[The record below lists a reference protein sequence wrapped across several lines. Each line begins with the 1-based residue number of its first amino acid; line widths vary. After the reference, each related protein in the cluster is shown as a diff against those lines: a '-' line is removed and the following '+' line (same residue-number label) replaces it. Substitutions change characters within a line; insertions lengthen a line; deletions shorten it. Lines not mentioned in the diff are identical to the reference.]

1 MTNSL
6 LLSPNSAMCHEKPKH
21 LSTGLTSSIFLYIT
35 IEFYSG
41 NLCDERNESRPRQIY
56 SIDYIMELHREI
68 ERLMQN
74 NLEYQDK
81 FEEMK
86 KKKEE
91 LEKAKSLRE
100 AKTNYLT

>member
-1 MTNSL
+1 
-6 LLSPNSAMCHEKPKH
+6 
-21 LSTGLTSSIFLYIT
+21 
-35 IEFYSG
+35 
-41 NLCDERNESRPRQIY
+41 
-56 SIDYIMELHREI
+56 
-68 ERLMQN
+68 MQN

-100 AKTNYLT
+100 AKTNYLTQKKIDSQIYNSLSNFSSQAALVAKKEIKLLKIGKKGKGKGESNDT

>member
-1 MTNSL
+1 
-6 LLSPNSAMCHEKPKH
+6 
-21 LSTGLTSSIFLYIT
+21 
-35 IEFYSG
+35 
-41 NLCDERNESRPRQIY
+41 
-56 SIDYIMELHREI
+56 MELHREI

-100 AKTNYLT
+100 AKTNYLTQKKIDSQIYNSLSNFSSQAALVAKKEIKLLKIGKKGKGKGESNDT